1 MSENFCISSIQ
12 PETVYLLILISKD
25 LCALL
30 WYQLSQRRN
39 ENFLLVYFFCVP
51 ELLAWCVSIFICFK
65 EGFFLLFFFLIFPWS
80 MGYSIPSCQ
89 NYMEFCSFQSF
100 SYYRLTVLMH
110 HVGFVFSLLFD
121 VFQRM
126 FYMLLRRISC
136 LQLLSGML
144 SSCLWGP
151 FGLVCNFILMFLC
164 CACLL
169 LLKERC

>member
-1 MSENFCISSIQ
+1 MYQNFWHDVSQ
-12 PETVYLLILISKD
+12 FLFVSK
-25 LCALL
+25 
-30 WYQLSQRRN
+30 R
-39 ENFLLVYFFCVP
+39 V
-51 ELLAWCVSIFICFK
+51 
-65 EGFFLLFFFLIFPWS
+65 FFLLFFFLVFPWS

-144 SSCLWGP
+144 SSYTEYIELLFCLTELTLIVIECCFTAWDLKFILWIFLLY
-151 FGLVCNFILMFLC
+151 FGLHLYRTSLWQNRPV
-164 CACLL
+164 
-169 LLKERC
+169 